1 MRRSSLLLPLAI
13 SVAIGFCTIAA
24 DEPVSKPGAESFQSL
39 FEQLG
44 GDNSDLR
51 EEALKQLKSK
61 GAAAIEPTLKVAL
74 SEPLEASIR
83 AVMVLEALDEAQD
96 ERVAGAAEGA
106 LKRLVSDGRPAVA
119 RRAQEAL
126 DRHIL
131 QRTMRAAQTI
141 RNLKGQIGNMPQSSQ
156 RFLLDEDEDS
166 MPSLGLI
173 DRHWKGGAEGLEQ
186 FARVDSVRSLYLLK
200 GHPVS
205 MEGLAEFHKRHP
217 SITLVER
224 GEAFVGVGTGS
235 HTLGC
240 LIGNAVEN
248 KPAALA
254 GLRPGDV
261 IVRIGDYPVQSADDL
276 IKVVAEHQAG
286 DVVRFV
292 YLRDDFR
299 YQWLYHMW
307 AQDPDSFP
315 VLFPNLVLQSMRR
328 EADVKMGSWELI
340 PWHEPTD

>member
-13 SVAIGFCTIAA
+13 SVAIGFCSIAA
-24 DEPVSKPGAESFQSL
+24 DEPVSKSGTESFQSL

-51 EEALKQLKSK
+51 EEALRQLKSK

-74 SEPLEASIR
+74 GEPLEASIR

-141 RNLKGQIGNMPQSSQ
+141 RDLKGQIGNMPQSSQ

-173 DRHWKGGAEGLEQ
+173 DRYWKGGAEGLEQ

-205 MEGLAEFHKRHP
+205 MAGLAEFHKRHP
-217 SITLVER
+217 SITLVAR
-224 GEAFVGVGTGS
+224 GEAFVGVSTGS

-240 LIGNAVEN
+240 LIDNAVEN